1 MPAILEPPQKSF
13 ASATHRS
20 HTFARRFLATTARFL
35 VVLILGAMAGGG
47 WYLARKG
54 FGRKWRGLVVEE
66 LHKHGVEASVRRLTL
81 DPFRGLIAQDVR
93 IYDYKNRENT
103 IAEISRISLDVNY
116 AALLQR
122 QAFLNAIDIRNAQV
136 TLPLPEGADPKSPH
150 AQIKNLHAHI
160 YFPPEQIYV
169 SQADGIFCGI
179 RISATGQLI
188 KRNDYKPSKDVTPE
202 EWQTRLAILQRS
214 VSELS
219 QFKFSE
225 RPHLQIKFSGDVAQ
239 LETARV
245 EGTLQTGPWQRGNY
259 QARNLTMTGEFADQ
273 TLSIKQCE
281 LQDDLGGFTASAIWR
296 QPAGELQFQARS
308 SLNLRTLLENVGLSR
323 LVSDITFL
331 APPRFE
337 ISGSAKLGEGQ
348 PRWQAIG
355 HAALDRFAYK
365 GIPFLSANA
374 EFSWDG
380 ERTMVR
386 DIHVR
391 HQSGELVGRLL
402 DAPNDFRIDLA
413 STIDANAL
421 RSLAPA
427 DTREFVNDWDWPHA
441 SNVQLSIRG
450 PSAAAATWKGDG
462 TLQLQRG
469 RFRTIGFN
477 SASASVHFGDGAV
490 TYENF
495 RVARDEGVATGTFV
509 YDFAHH
515 ETRLSNVVSGLR
527 PTEAIYWIDP
537 KLLKVVTPY
546 KFQKPPTITT
556 SGVYQFRGGKN
567 TRLEINVDS
576 AGGMDYIFLGK
587 TLPFDRINAKLLL
600 TDDRLQISELNGAI
614 FSGTVRGSADLSL
627 AKDDQRYRAAMTVDH
642 VDFPKLT
649 DLYFKYKTA
658 VGLMNG
664 RYEWTGIGS
673 DARTMNGKGEVEVRN
688 GDVFAIPLFGP
699 LSDILNKIMPGVG
712 YRVARKGNMSFTIKD
727 GVIRASDF
735 HVDGGTFG
743 MVGEG
748 NAHFLDDK
756 IDFDVRIDASGAG
769 AVLTPLYK
777 FFEYKA
783 EGSLKKPD
791 WHPKIF

>member
-1 MPAILEPPQKSF
+1 MPALLEPPQESF
-13 ASATHRS
+13 ASATDRS
-20 HTFARRFLATTARFL
+20 RTFARRFLVSTARFL
-35 VVLILGAMAGGG
+35 VVLALGAMAGGG
-47 WYLARKG
+47 WYLAKKG

-81 DPFRGLIAQDVR
+81 DPFRGLVAQDVR
-93 IYDYKNRENT
+93 IFDRKNRENT
-103 IAEISRISLDVNY
+103 IAELSRISLDVNY

-122 QAFLNAIDIRNAQV
+122 QPFLNAVDIRNAQV
-136 TLPLPEGADPKSPH
+136 TLPLPEGADPKLPH

-169 SQADGIFCGI
+169 SQADGIFCDI

-188 KRNDYKPSKDVTPE
+188 KRNDYKPSKEVTPE
-202 EWQTRLAILQRS
+202 EWQTRLTILQR
-214 VSELS
+214 VVNELN
-219 QFKFSE
+219 QFNFSE
-225 RPHLQIKFSGDVAQ
+225 RPRLQVKFSGDVAQ
-239 LETARV
+239 LENARV

-259 QARNLTMTGEFADQ
+259 LARRLAMTGEFADQ
-273 TLSIKQCE
+273 TLSIRQCE

-296 QPAGELQFQARS
+296 RPTDELQFQARS
-308 SLNLRTLLENVGLSR
+308 SLNLRALLESVGLSH
-323 LVSDITFL
+323 LVSDISFL
-331 APPRFE
+331 APPRLE
-337 ISGSAKLGEGQ
+337 ISGTAKLGQ
-348 PRWQAIG
+348 DQRRWQAIG
-355 HAALDRFAYK
+355 HAVLDRFAYK

-427 DTREFVNDWDWPHA
+427 DMREFVKDWDWPHA
-441 SNVQLSIRG
+441 SNVQLTIRG

-462 TLQLQRG
+462 TLQLERG

-477 SASASVHFGDGAV
+477 SASAIVHFGDGAI

-546 KFQKPPTITT
+546 KFQKPPTIAS

-576 AGGMDYIFLGK
+576 PSGMDYVFLDK

-600 TDDRLQISELNGAI
+600 TDDRLQISELNGTI
-614 FSGTVRGSADLSL
+614 FSGSVRGGADISL
-627 AKDDQRYRAAMTVDH
+627 AKNDQRYRATMTVDH

-664 RYEWTGIGS
+664 HYEWTGTGS

-712 YRVARKGNMSFTIKD
+712 YRVARKAKMSFAIKD
-727 GVIRASDF
+727 GVVRTSDF
-735 HVDGGTFG
+735 HVDGGAFG
-743 MVGEG
+743 MVGQG
-748 NAHFLDDK
+748 NARFLDDK

-769 AVLTPLYK
+769 FVLTPLYK

>member
-1 MPAILEPPQKSF
+1 MPAILGPPERTLVSDAHRARSF
-13 ASATHRS
+13 TRRLLVSVA
-20 HTFARRFLATTARFL
+20 RFLA
-35 VVLILGAMAGGG
+35 VLAPGAMAGGG
-47 WYLARKG
+47 WYLAKKG

-81 DPFRGLIAQDVR
+81 DPFRGLVAQDVR

-239 LETARV
+239 LENARV

-259 QARNLTMTGEFADQ
+259 QARNMTMTGEFAAQ
-273 TLSIKQCE
+273 TLSTSKCD

-308 SLNLRTLLENVGLSR
+308 SLNLRALLESVGLSR

-391 HQSGELVGRLL
+391 HKSGELVGRLL

-421 RSLAPA
+421 RSLAPV
-427 DTREFVNDWDWPHA
+427 DTR
-441 SNVQLSIRG
+441 
-450 PSAAAATWKGDG
+450 
-462 TLQLQRG
+462 
-469 RFRTIGFN
+469 
-477 SASASVHFGDGAV
+477 
-490 TYENF
+490 
-495 RVARDEGVATGTFV
+495 
-509 YDFAHH
+509 
-515 ETRLSNVVSGLR
+515 
-527 PTEAIYWIDP
+527 
-537 KLLKVVTPY
+537 
-546 KFQKPPTITT
+546 
-556 SGVYQFRGGKN
+556 
-567 TRLEINVDS
+567 
-576 AGGMDYIFLGK
+576 
-587 TLPFDRINAKLLL
+587 
-600 TDDRLQISELNGAI
+600 
-614 FSGTVRGSADLSL
+614 
-627 AKDDQRYRAAMTVDH
+627 
-642 VDFPKLT
+642 
-649 DLYFKYKTA
+649 
-658 VGLMNG
+658 
-664 RYEWTGIGS
+664 
-673 DARTMNGKGEVEVRN
+673 
-688 GDVFAIPLFGP
+688 
-699 LSDILNKIMPGVG
+699 
-712 YRVARKGNMSFTIKD
+712 
-727 GVIRASDF
+727 
-735 HVDGGTFG
+735 
-743 MVGEG
+743 
-748 NAHFLDDK
+748 
-756 IDFDVRIDASGAG
+756 
-769 AVLTPLYK
+769 
-777 FFEYKA
+777 
-783 EGSLKKPD
+783 
-791 WHPKIF
+791 

>member
-1 MPAILEPPQKSF
+1 MPAILEPPQESVS
-13 ASATHRS
+13 SARHRS
-20 HTFARRFLATTARFL
+20 RSFARRFLISTLRFL
-35 VVLILGAMAGGG
+35 VVLALGATAGGG

-54 FGRKWRGLVVEE
+54 FGRKWRGMVVEE
-66 LHKHGVEASVRRLTL
+66 LHKRGVEASVRRLTL
-81 DPFRGLIAQDVR
+81 DPFRGLVAQDVR
-93 IYDYKNRENT
+93 IFDYKKRENT

-122 QAFLNAIDIRNAQV
+122 QPFLNAIDIRNAQV
-136 TLPLPEGADPKSPH
+136 TLPLPEGADPNSPH

-169 SQADGIFCGI
+169 SQADGIFCDV

-188 KRNDYKPSKDVTPE
+188 KRNDYKPSKEVTPE
-202 EWQTRLAILQRS
+202 EWQTRLAILQRL
-214 VSELS
+214 VRELN

-225 RPHLQIKFSGDVAQ
+225 RPRLQIKFSGNVAQ
-239 LETARV
+239 LENARV
-245 EGTLQTGPWQRGNY
+245 EGTLQTGQWQRGNY
-259 QARNLTMTGEFADQ
+259 QAQKLTMTGEFADQ
-273 TLSIKQCE
+273 TLSLRQCE
-281 LQDDLGGFTASAIWR
+281 LQDNLGGFSASAIWR
-296 QPAGELQFQARS
+296 RPADELEFQARS
-308 SLNLRTLLENVGLSR
+308 SLNLRTLLESFGLSR

-331 APPRFE
+331 APPRVE
-337 ISGSAKLGEGQ
+337 VSGTAKLGEGQ

-355 HAALDRFAYK
+355 HAVLDRFAYK

-380 ERTMVR
+380 DRTMVR

-413 STIDANAL
+413 STIDANAF
-421 RSLAPA
+421 RSLAPP
-427 DTREFVNDWDWPHA
+427 DMREFVNDWDWPHA
-441 SNVQLSIRG
+441 SNVHLSIRG
-450 PSAAAATWKGDG
+450 PSAAAASWKGDG
-462 TLQLQRG
+462 TFELERG

-477 SASASVHFGDGAV
+477 SASANVHFGNGAV

-509 YDFAHH
+509 YDFVHH
-515 ETRLSNVVSGLR
+515 ETRLSNIVSGLR
-527 PTEAIYWIDP
+527 PTDAIYWIDP
-537 KLLKVVTPY
+537 KLMKVVTPY

-576 AGGMDYIFLGK
+576 LGGMDYVFLDK

-600 TDDRLQISELNGAI
+600 TDDRLQISELNGTI
-614 FSGTVRGSADLSL
+614 FSGTVRGAADISL
-627 AKDDQRYRAAMTVDH
+627 AKNDQRYRATMTVDH

-658 VGLMNG
+658 AGLMDG
-664 RYEWTGIGS
+664 RYEWMGNGS

-712 YRVARKGNMSFTIKD
+712 YRVARKANMSFTIKD
-727 GVIRASDF
+727 GVIRTSDF

-743 MVGEG
+743 MVGQG
-748 NAHFLDDK
+748 NARFLDDK

-769 AVLTPLYK
+769 VVLTPLYK

-783 EGSLKKPD
+783 DGSLKKPD

>member
-1 MPAILEPPQKSF
+1 MPAILGPPQESF
-13 ASATHRS
+13 ASATDRS
-20 HTFARRFLATTARFL
+20 RTFARRFLVTTARFL
-35 VVLILGAMAGGG
+35 VVLTLGAMAGGG
-47 WYLARKG
+47 WYLAKKG

-81 DPFRGLIAQDVR
+81 DPFRGLVAQDVR
-93 IYDYKNRENT
+93 IFDYKKRENT
-103 IAEISRISLDVNY
+103 IARISRISLDVNY
-116 AALLQR
+116 AALLQH
-122 QAFLNAIDIRNAQV
+122 QPFLNAIDIRDAQV

-150 AQIKNLHAHI
+150 AQIKSLHAHI

-169 SQADGIFCGI
+169 SQADGIFCDV

-188 KRNDYKPSKDVTPE
+188 KRNDYKPSKEVTPE
-202 EWQTRLAILQRS
+202 EWQTRLVILQRL
-214 VSELS
+214 VSELN

-239 LETARV
+239 LENARV

-259 QARNLTMTGEFADQ
+259 QAQKLTMTGEFADQ
-273 TLSIKQCE
+273 TLSLGQCE
-281 LQDDLGGFTASAIWR
+281 LRDALGGFSASAIWR
-296 QPAGELQFQARS
+296 RPADELQFQARI
-308 SLNLRTLLENVGLSR
+308 SLNLRALLESFGLSR

-331 APPRFE
+331 APPHFE
-337 ISGSAKLGEGQ
+337 VSGTAKLGEGQ

-355 HAALDRFAYK
+355 HAVLDRFAFK

-427 DTREFVNDWDWPHA
+427 DMREFVKDWDWPHA
-441 SNVQLSIRG
+441 SNIQLTIRG

-462 TLQLQRG
+462 TLQLERG

-477 SASASVHFGDGAV
+477 SASAIVHFGDGAV

-495 RVARDEGVATGTFV
+495 RVARDEGIATGTFV

-537 KLLKVVTPY
+537 KLLKIVAPY

-576 AGGMDYIFLGK
+576 PSGMDYVFLDK

-600 TDDRLQISELNGAI
+600 TDDRLQISELNGTI
-614 FSGTVRGSADLSL
+614 FSGSVRGGADISL
-627 AKDDQRYRAAMTVDH
+627 AKNDQRYRATMTVDH

-664 RYEWTGIGS
+664 RYEWTGTGS
-673 DARTMNGKGEVEVRN
+673 EARTMNGKGEGEVRN

-699 LSDILNKIMPGVG
+699 LSDILNKVMPGVG
-712 YRVARKGNMSFTIKD
+712 YRVARKANMSFMIKD
-727 GVIRASDF
+727 GIIRTSDF
-735 HVDGGTFG
+735 HVDGCTFG
-743 MVGEG
+743 MVGQG

-756 IDFDVRIDASGAG
+756 IDFDVR
-769 AVLTPLYK
+769 T
-777 FFEYKA
+777 
-783 EGSLKKPD
+783 
-791 WHPKIF
+791 

>member
-13 ASATHRS
+13 ASATHRPR
-20 HTFARRFLATTARFL
+20 TFARRFLATTARFL
-35 VVLILGAMAGGG
+35 VVLILGAMAAGG

-122 QAFLNAIDIRNAQV
+122 QAFLNAIDIRN
-136 TLPLPEGADPKSPH
+136 PKSPFPFPEGPTPKPPT
-150 AQIKNLHAHI
+150 AQFKNLHAPF

-169 SQADGIFCGI
+169 SQADGIFCDI

-188 KRNDYKPSKDVTPE
+188 KRNDYKPSKEVTPE
-202 EWQTRLAILQRS
+202 EWQTRLVILQRL
-214 VSELS
+214 VNELK

-225 RPHLQIKFSGDVAQ
+225 PPHLQIKFSGDVAQ
-239 LETARV
+239 LENARV

-259 QARNLTMTGEFADQ
+259 QAQKLTMTGEFADQ
-273 TLSIKQCE
+273 TLSLGQCE
-281 LQDDLGGFTASAIWR
+281 LRDALGGFSASAIWR
-296 QPAGELQFQARS
+296 RPADELQFQARS
-308 SLNLRTLLENVGLSR
+308 SLNLRALLESFGLSR

-331 APPRFE
+331 APPHFE
-337 ISGSAKLGEGQ
+337 VSGTAKLGEGQ

-355 HAALDRFAYK
+355 HAVLDRFAFK

-402 DAPNDFRIDLA
+402 DAPNDFRLDLS
-413 STIDANAL
+413 STIDPNAL
-421 RSLAPA
+421 RTLAPV
-427 DTREFVNDWDWPHA
+427 DMRDFVNDWDWPHVA
-441 SNVQLSIRG
+441 NLQLVIRG
-450 PSAAAATWKGDG
+450 SSAAPARWKGDG
-462 TLQLQRG
+462 ILQLQRG

-477 SASASVHFGDGAV
+477 SASANVHFGDGAV

-495 RVARDEGVATGTFV
+495 RVARDEGIATGTFV

-546 KFQKPPTITT
+546 KFQKPPTITV

-567 TRLEINVDS
+567 TKLEINVDS
-576 AGGMDYIFLGK
+576 
-587 TLPFDRINAKLLL
+587 
-600 TDDRLQISELNGAI
+600 
-614 FSGTVRGSADLSL
+614 LS
-627 AKDDQRYRAAMTVDH
+627 
-642 VDFPKLT
+642 
-649 DLYFKYKTA
+649 
-658 VGLMNG
+658 
-664 RYEWTGIGS
+664 
-673 DARTMNGKGEVEVRN
+673 
-688 GDVFAIPLFGP
+688 
-699 LSDILNKIMPGVG
+699 
-712 YRVARKGNMSFTIKD
+712 
-727 GVIRASDF
+727 
-735 HVDGGTFG
+735 
-743 MVGEG
+743 
-748 NAHFLDDK
+748 
-756 IDFDVRIDASGAG
+756 
-769 AVLTPLYK
+769 
-777 FFEYKA
+777 
-783 EGSLKKPD
+783 
-791 WHPKIF
+791 

>member
-1 MPAILEPPQKSF
+1 MPAILEPPQEAF
-13 ASATHRS
+13 ASATDRS
-20 HTFARRFLATTARFL
+20 RTFARRFLVSTTRFL
-35 VVLILGAMAGGG
+35 VVLALGAMAGGG

-54 FGRKWRGLVVEE
+54 FGRKWRGIVVEE

-81 DPFRGLIAQDVR
+81 DPFRGLVAKDVR
-93 IYDYKNRENT
+93 IFDYKNHENT

-116 AALLQR
+116 AALLQH
-122 QAFLNAIDIRNAQV
+122 QPFLNAIDIRDAQV

-150 AQIKNLHAHI
+150 AQIKSLHAHI

-169 SQADGIFCGI
+169 SQADGIFCDV

-188 KRNDYKPSKDVTPE
+188 KRNDYKPSKEVTPE
-202 EWQTRLAILQRS
+202 EWQTRLVILQRL
-214 VSELS
+214 VSELN

-239 LETARV
+239 LENARV

-259 QARNLTMTGEFADQ
+259 QAQKLTMTGEFADQ
-273 TLSIKQCE
+273 TLSLGQCE
-281 LQDDLGGFTASAIWR
+281 LRDALGGFSASAIWR
-296 QPAGELQFQARS
+296 RPADELQFQARS
-308 SLNLRTLLENVGLSR
+308 SLNLRALLESFGLSR

-331 APPRFE
+331 APPHFE
-337 ISGSAKLGEGQ
+337 VSGTAKLGEGQ

-355 HAALDRFAYK
+355 HAVLDRFAFK

-421 RSLAPA
+421 RSIAPA
-427 DTREFVNDWDWPHA
+427 DMREFMNDWDWPHA
-441 SNVQLSIRG
+441 SNVHLRIRG

-462 TLQLQRG
+462 TLQLERG

-477 SASASVHFGDGAV
+477 SASANVHFGDGAV
-490 TYENF
+490 TYENC
-495 RVARDEGVATGTFV
+495 RVARDEGIATGTFV

-515 ETRLSNVVSGLR
+515 ETRLSNVISGLR
-527 PTEAIYWIDP
+527 PTEAISWIDP
-537 KLLKVVTPY
+537 KLLKFVSPY

-576 AGGMDYIFLGK
+576 SGGMDYVFLDK
-587 TLPFDRINAKLLL
+587 TLPFDRISAKLLL
-600 TDDRLQISELNGAI
+600 TDDRLQISELNGGI
-614 FSGTVRGSADLSL
+614 FSGTVRGGADFSL
-627 AKDDQRYRAAMTVDH
+627 AKNDQRYRATMAVDH

-664 RYEWTGIGS
+664 HYEWMGTGS

-712 YRVARKGNMSFTIKD
+712 YRVARKANMSFTIKD
-727 GVIRASDF
+727 GVIRTSDF

-743 MVGEG
+743 MVGQG

-769 AVLTPLYK
+769 FVLTPLYK

-783 EGSLKKPD
+783 EGSLKKPN